1 MQTPRFFF
9 FFKLCIYFWLRW
21 VSAAASRGPLLVPV
35 CGLLVLV
42 ASLAVELGLEGS
54 WAQLLQFEGPELGL
68 SRWGAR
74 A

>member
-1 MQTPRFFF
+1 M
-9 FFKLCIYFWLRW
+9 
-21 VSAAASRGPLLVPV
+21 LVPV